1 MWKKNIFLHKIA
13 YKIALCFLC
22 VSMVLTFNV
31 RHSKAFAITGGTMVA
46 CWAVG
51 AIIAFATGYQ
61 LSTNDLARE
70 KVVELCEMEKGF
82 YDQLLDKMGTD
93 LTKGLFTSHAIVDSV
108 ISGAVSSFS
117 DKVSISL
124 RWINDNLAQLKPM
137 ANDWLNQIK
146 TKFFASD
153 VSSHVLNFEE
163 LGQLIGSD
171 YYTGFYSFENWNY
184 YDFVNSIYSDAITG
198 FAIPDAKDAFF
209 GMFYLTYYK
218 DNPNKPYA
226 GGSDNYAFRF
236 LGYSSNFNE
245 SIIKSML
252 LAHTA
257 YIEIGISQKSRRY
270 LVFNVKDTS
279 GKSLATGSMPLADTF
294 EDSIKT
300 KKVYYLLPAGVKV
313 LVPGKQELKDIVL
326 KPSSQGLD
334 NVKNYTDNLNDQ
346 KLDGVGYVSPNSLQL
361 DKTNH
366 DTYVVSNPGELDF
379 PYALPNDLT
388 VDPTKPYTDTDGKTV
403 DQPWNPT
410 LPWAVPADLPVS
422 IPLPNDAVLPN
433 DLPYDDVIDAAKHD
447 PADPTLD
454 PDYTTPKVNDDDYS
468 DTYRDWHKIFPFCIP
483 WDYAKIVNFFR
494 ADKKAP
500 SFEFDLGNVVT
511 SGKKSKTL
519 KVDLSEYEEQGKWL
533 RNLELIL
540 FAVGLLLITRYII
553 KG

>member
-31 RHSKAFAITGGTMVA
+31 RRSKAFAITGGTMVA

-82 YDQLLDKMGTD
+82 YDQLLNKMGTD

-124 RWINDNLAQLKPM
+124 RWINDHLADLKPM

-153 VSSHVLNFEE
+153 VSSHVVNFEE
-163 LGQLIGSD
+163 LGQLIGSK
-171 YYTGFYSFENWNY
+171 YYTGFYSYDNWNY
-184 YDFVNSIYSDAITG
+184 YDFVNSIYPCVFKDETLNY
-198 FAIPDAKDAFF
+198 AKDALA
-209 GMFYLTYYK
+209 GMFWISWSK
-218 DNPNKPYA
+218 DIGKLNGNHFYISFKQLSYP
-226 GGSDNYAFRF
+226 
-236 LGYSSNFNE
+236 SNFNE

-257 YIEIGISQKSRRY
+257 YLEFGIEVGYNRY
-270 LVFNVKDTS
+270 LVVNVKDTS
-279 GKSLATGSMPLADTF
+279 GKSLVHGELLTTKAF
-294 EDSIKT
+294 ENSSSY
-300 KKVYYLLPAGVKV
+300 KKVYYLLPAGVKA
-313 LVPGKQELKDIVL
+313 LAPGKQELKDIVL
-326 KPSSQGLD
+326 KPSPQALD

-379 PYALPNDLT
+379 PYTLPNDLT
-388 VDPTKPYTDTDGKTV
+388 VDPTKPYVGIDGKTV
-403 DQPWNPT
+403 DKPWDPT
-410 LPWAVPADLPVS
+410 LPWALPSDLPVS

-433 DLPYDDVIDAAKHD
+433 DLPYDDVIDAVKDD
-447 PADPTLD
+447 PTDPTLD
-454 PDYTTPKVNDDDYS
+454 PDYTTPKVDDDDYS

-500 SFEFDLGNVVT
+500 SFEFDLGNVVS

>member
-31 RHSKAFAITGGTMVA
+31 RRSKAFAITGGTMVA

-82 YDQLLDKMGTD
+82 YDQLLNKLGTD

-108 ISGAVSSFS
+108 ISGAVSSFT

-124 RWINDNLAQLKPM
+124 EWINDHLAQLKPI

-171 YYTGFYSFENWNY
+171 YYTGFYSFDNWNY
-184 YDFVNSIYSDAITG
+184 YDFVNSIYSGVFTG
-198 FAIPDAKDAFF
+198 SSIPLAKDALA
-209 GMFYLTYYK
+209 GMFYLSYYK
-218 DNPNKPYA
+218 NKPNTPYA
-226 GGSDNYAFRF
+226 GGTYPLPFEH

-257 YIEIGISQKSRRY
+257 YLEFCIDEQVGRRY
-270 LVFNVKDTS
+270 LEVNVKDTS
-279 GKSLATGSMPLADTF
+279 GKFLAHGSLRLEQKF
-294 EDSIKT
+294 EDSNKIE
-300 KKVYYLLPAGVKV
+300 KVYYVLPAGVKV

-326 KPSSQGLD
+326 KPSPQALD
-334 NVKNYTDNLNDQ
+334 NVKNYTDNLNDK

-379 PYALPNDLT
+379 PYSLPNDLT
-388 VDPTKPYTDTDGKTV
+388 VDPTKPYEGTDGKIV
-403 DQPWNPT
+403 KPWDPT
-410 LPWAVPADLPVS
+410 LPWALPSDLPIS

-447 PADPTLD
+447 PSDPTLD
-454 PDYTTPKVNDDDYS
+454 PDYTTPKVDDDEYS

-500 SFEFDLGNVVT
+500 SFEFDLGNVVS

>member
-1 MWKKNIFLHKIA
+1 
-13 YKIALCFLC
+13 
-22 VSMVLTFNV
+22 MVLTFNV
-31 RHSKAFAITGGTMVA
+31 RRSKAFAITGGTMIA

-82 YDQLLDKMGTD
+82 YDQLLNKMGTD
-93 LTKGLFTSHAIVDSV
+93 LTKGLFTSQAIVESV

-124 RWINDNLAQLKPM
+124 RWINDHLAELKPM

-163 LGQLIGSD
+163 LGHLIGSD
-171 YYTGFYSFENWNY
+171 YYTGFYSFDNWNY
-184 YDFVNSIYSDAITG
+184 YDFVNSIYSGVFQDNSDILEAQDAL
-198 FAIPDAKDAFF
+198 A
-209 GMFYLTYYK
+209 GMFYLAYFN
-218 DNPNKPYA
+218 DHNKPYQ
-226 GGSDNYAFRF
+226 GGGVSLAFKG
-236 LGYSSNFNE
+236 LSYSSNFNE

-257 YIEIGISQKSRRY
+257 YLEFGIKNEYNRY
-270 LVFNVKDTS
+270 LVVNVKDTS
-279 GKSLATGSMPLADTF
+279 GKSLAEGDLRLHPAF
-294 EDSIKT
+294 ENSSINVKA
-300 KKVYYLLPAGVKV
+300 YYVLPAGVKV

-326 KPSSQGLD
+326 KPSSQELD
-334 NVKNYTDNLNDQ
+334 NVKNYTDNLNDS

-379 PYALPNDLT
+379 PYTLPNDLT
-388 VDPTKPYTDTDGKTV
+388 VDPTEPYVGTDGKTV
-403 DQPWNPT
+403 DKPWNPT
-410 LPWAVPADLPVS
+410 LPWALPSDLPVS
-422 IPLPNDAVLPN
+422 IPLPNDTVLPN
-433 DLPYDDVIDAAKHD
+433 DLPYDDVIDATKDD
-447 PADPTLD
+447 PMQPTLD
-454 PDYTTPKVNDDDYS
+454 PDYTTPKVNDDEYS

-500 SFEFDLGNVVT
+500 SFEFDLGNVVS

-540 FAVGLLLITRYII
+540 FAVGLLMITRYII

>member
-22 VSMVLTFNV
+22 VSMILTFNV
-31 RHSKAFAITGGTMVA
+31 RRSKAFAITGGTMVA

-82 YDQLLDKMGTD
+82 YDQLLTQMGTD
-93 LTKGLFTSHAIVDSV
+93 LTKGLFTSHAIVESV

-124 RWINDNLAQLKPM
+124 RWINDHLAQLKPM

-153 VSSHVLNFEE
+153 VSSHVVNFDE
-163 LGQLIGSD
+163 LGKLIGSD
-171 YYTGFYSFENWNY
+171 WYTGFYSFDNWNY
-184 YDFVNSIYSDAITG
+184 YNFVSIIYSGVFHDNSKIPLAQDALAG
-198 FAIPDAKDAFF
+198 VFCLGYDS
-209 GMFYLTYYK
+209 
-218 DNPNKPYA
+218 NPNEPA
-226 GGSDNYAFRF
+226 RGGTNPLAFKN
-236 LGYSSNFNE
+236 LHYSSNFNE

-257 YIEIGISQKSRRY
+257 YLEFTYSQGNGRY
-270 LVFNVKDTS
+270 LHIAVNDTS
-279 GKSLATGSMPLADTF
+279 GELLARGDLRLIWNYEHYHDSVKSY
-294 EDSIKT
+294 
-300 KKVYYLLPAGVKV
+300 VLLPAGVKV

-326 KPSSQGLD
+326 KPSPQALD

-379 PYALPNDLT
+379 PYSLPDDLT
-388 VDPTKPYTDTDGKTV
+388 VDPTKPYTGTDGKTV
-403 DQPWNPT
+403 DKPWDPT
-410 LPWAVPADLPVS
+410 LPWALPSDLPVS

-433 DLPYDDVIDAAKHD
+433 DLPYDDVIDAVKDD
-447 PADPTLD
+447 PMHPTLD
-454 PDYTTPKVNDDDYS
+454 PDYTTPKVNDDEYS

-500 SFEFDLGNVVT
+500 SFEFDLGNVIS

>member
-31 RHSKAFAITGGTMVA
+31 RRSKAFAITGSTMVA

-82 YDQLLDKMGTD
+82 YDQLLNQMGTD
-93 LTKGLFTSHAIVDSV
+93 LTKGLFTSHAIVESV

-124 RWINDNLAQLKPM
+124 RWINDHLAQLKPM

-153 VSSHVLNFEE
+153 VSSHVVNFEE

-171 YYTGFYSFENWNY
+171 YYTGFYSFDNWNY
-184 YDFVNSIYSDAITG
+184 YNFVNSIYPFVFKDESL
-198 FAIPDAKDAFF
+198 IPNAQNALVGVFW
-209 GMFYLTYYK
+209 LTYYK
-218 DNPNKPYA
+218 HPERL
-226 GGSDNYAFRF
+226 GGGHIPLSFKN
-236 LGYSSNFNE
+236 LSYSSNFNE

-257 YIEIGISQKSRRY
+257 YLTFGIEEGYHRN
-270 LVFNVKDTS
+270 LVVNVKETS
-279 GKSLATGSMPLADTF
+279 GKSLAHGELLLHSAF
-294 EDSIKT
+294 ENSNMTVKS
-300 KKVYYLLPAGVKV
+300 YYVLPAGVKA
-313 LVPGKQELKDIVL
+313 LAPGKQELKDIVL
-326 KPSSQGLD
+326 KPSPQALD

-379 PYALPNDLT
+379 PYTLPNDLT
-388 VDPTKPYTDTDGKTV
+388 VDPTKPYTGTDGKTV
-403 DQPWNPT
+403 DKPWDPT
-410 LPWAVPADLPVS
+410 LPWALPSDLPVS

-433 DLPYDDVIDAAKHD
+433 DLPYDDVIDAVKDD
-447 PADPTLD
+447 PTDPTLD
-454 PDYTTPKVNDDDYS
+454 PDYTTPKVNDDEYS

-500 SFEFDLGNVVT
+500 SFEFDLGNVVS

-519 KVDLSEYEEQGKWL
+519 KVDLSEYEEQGKLL

>member
-31 RHSKAFAITGGTMVA
+31 RRSKAFAITGGTMVA

-82 YDQLLDKMGTD
+82 YDQLLSQMGTD
-93 LTKGLFTSHAIVDSV
+93 LTKGLFTSHAIVESV

-124 RWINDNLAQLKPM
+124 RWINDHLAQLKPM

-153 VSSHVLNFEE
+153 VSSHVVNFDE
-163 LGQLIGSD
+163 LGKLIGSD
-171 YYTGFYSFENWNY
+171 WYTGFYSFDNWNY
-184 YDFVNSIYSDAITG
+184 YDFVNSISPLVFNLDSD
-198 FAIPDAKDAFF
+198 IPLAQDALA
-209 GMFYLTYYK
+209 GMFYLGY
-218 DNPNKPYA
+218 DENKPGTPSYGA
-226 GGSDNYAFRF
+226 TSPLAFKF
-236 LGYSSNFNE
+236 LSYSSNFNE

-257 YIEIGISQKSRRY
+257 YLEFDIYHGYYRY
-270 LVFNVKDTS
+270 LLVNVKDTS
-279 GKSLATGSMPLADTF
+279 GKSLAHGRFMCENTS
-294 EDSIKT
+294 KT
-300 KKVYYLLPAGVKV
+300 LKVYYVLPAGVKV

-326 KPSSQGLD
+326 KPSPQSLD

-379 PYALPNDLT
+379 PYLLPDDLT
-388 VDPTKPYTDTDGKTV
+388 VDPTKPYTGTDGKTV
-403 DQPWNPT
+403 DKPWDPT
-410 LPWAVPADLPVS
+410 LPWALPSDLPVS

-433 DLPYDDVIDAAKHD
+433 DLPYDDVIDAVKDD
-447 PADPTLD
+447 PMHPTLD
-454 PDYTTPKVNDDDYS
+454 PDYTTPKVNDDEYS

-500 SFEFDLGNVVT
+500 SFEFDLGNVIS

-540 FAVGLLLITRYII
+540 FAVGLLLITRYLI

>member
-1 MWKKNIFLHKIA
+1 MH
-13 YKIALCFLC
+13 
-22 VSMVLTFNV
+22 
-31 RHSKAFAITGGTMVA
+31 
-46 CWAVG
+46 
-51 AIIAFATGYQ
+51 ATGYQ
-61 LSTNDLARE
+61 LSTNDFARE

-82 YDQLLDKMGTD
+82 YDQLLTQMGTD
-93 LTKGLFTSHAIVDSV
+93 LTKGLFTSHAIVESV

-124 RWINDNLAQLKPM
+124 RWINDHLADLKPM

-153 VSSHVLNFEE
+153 NDIPIVNAPELLAFVGAGVSS
-163 LGQLIGSD
+163 IGSFPNFKAIIPTFD
-171 YYTGFYSFENWNY
+171 NVLILS
-184 YDFVNSIYSDAITG
+184 DSIY
-198 FAIPDAKDAFF
+198 KDCL
-209 GMFYLTYYK
+209 FYDLCYQYHVDNDGRKKLFRIIVSPGENLDELTYYNNLSEN
-218 DNPNKPYA
+218 D
-226 GGSDNYAFRF
+226 
-236 LGYSSNFNE
+236 
-245 SIIKSML
+245 IKNML
-252 LAHTA
+252 LDGSAILKFTSRSSSYLSFRIIDKKNNKLA
-257 YIEIGISQKSRRY
+257 SGLGNAPRSLVDDEEGVFCIASGI
-270 LVFNVKDTS
+270 
-279 GKSLATGSMPLADTF
+279 
-294 EDSIKT
+294 
-300 KKVYYLLPAGVKV
+300 KVLLPDKT
-313 LVPGKQELKDIVL
+313 ELIDIVS
-326 KPSSQGLD
+326 KPQTQTLD
-334 NVKNYTDNLNDQ
+334 NVKNYTDNLNDH

-379 PYALPNDLT
+379 PYTLPNDLT
-388 VDPTKPYTDTDGKTV
+388 VDPTKPYEGTDGKTV
-403 DQPWNPT
+403 DKPWNPT
-410 LPWAVPADLPVS
+410 LPWALPADLPVS

-533 RNLELIL
+533 RNLEMIL

>member
-1 MWKKNIFLHKIA
+1 MI
-13 YKIALCFLC
+13 
-22 VSMVLTFNV
+22 
-31 RHSKAFAITGGTMVA
+31 A

-82 YDQLLDKMGTD
+82 YDQLLNQMGTD
-93 LTKGLFTSHAIVDSV
+93 LTKGLFTSHAIVESV
-108 ISGAVSSFS
+108 ISGAVSSFT
-117 DKVSISL
+117 DKVAINL
-124 RWINDNLAQLKPM
+124 RWINDHLADLKPM

-171 YYTGFYSFENWNY
+171 YYTGFYSFDNWNY
-184 YDFVNSIYSDAITG
+184 YDFVNSIYSGVFHDNDKIALAQDAL
-198 FAIPDAKDAFF
+198 A
-209 GMFYLTYYK
+209 GMFYLAYDK
-218 DNPNKPYA
+218 NNPDTPDS
-226 GGSDNYAFRF
+226 GGGFPLAFKK
-236 LGYSSNFNE
+236 LHYSSNFNE

-257 YIEIGISQKSRRY
+257 YLEFGIKKGYNSS
-270 LVFNVKDTS
+270 LVVNVKDTS
-279 GKSLATGSMPLADTF
+279 GKSLANGELLLHYAWENSSMIVKA
-294 EDSIKT
+294 
-300 KKVYYLLPAGVKV
+300 YYVLPAGVKV

-334 NVKNYTDNLNDQ
+334 NVKNYTDNLNDN

-379 PYALPNDLT
+379 PYTLPNDLT
-388 VDPTKPYTDTDGKTV
+388 VDPTKPYVGTDGKTV
-403 DQPWNPT
+403 DKPWNPT
-410 LPWAVPADLPVS
+410 LPWAIPSDLPVS

-447 PADPTLD
+447 PTDPTLD

-500 SFEFDLGNVVT
+500 SFEFDLGSVVT
-511 SGKKSKTL
+511 SGNKSKTL